1 MNDILNDICNFQLVI
16 FGISVTIFTVLYS
29 FIIAKRDD
37 IKIVNEQ
44 IKLGNDSPTIKQKI
58 AFSISYINQWRKVN
72 FHVKIIIVT
81 SFIIYIISLITK
93 NICVDTT
100 LKNWLLLILVGFSGV
115 VFLYISY
122 LLFVIFK
129 DYEKNITL

>member
-44 IKLGNDSPTIKQKI
+44 IKMGNDSPIIRQKV
-58 AFSISYINQWRKVN
+58 AFSNSYIIQWRKVN
-72 FHVKIIIVT
+72 FHVKIIVVL
-81 SFIIYIISLITK
+81 SFLIYLISITTK
-93 NICVDTT
+93 NILTQEE
-100 LKNWLLLILVGFSGV
+100 LKKGLLLFLIASSFLIA
-115 VFLYISY
+115 LYISY
-122 LLFVIFK
+122 LLVIIFK
-129 DYEKNITL
+129 DYDKNVTV

>member
-1 MNDILNDICNFQLVI
+1 MNDVLNDICNFQLVV

-44 IKLGNDSPTIKQKI
+44 IKLGNDSPTIKQKV

-72 FHVKIIIVT
+72 FHVKIIIVI
-81 SFIIYIISLITK
+81 SFITYLASLLTK
-93 NICVDTT
+93 NFCIDLTW
-100 LKNWLLLILVGFSGV
+100 KHWILLALTGLSVGI
-115 VFLYISY
+115 FLYISY
-122 LLFVIFK
+122 LLMMIFK